1 MRDEEAAQEG
11 YAGMNIYKYGKNLRC
26 GYTTGA
32 CAAAAARAAADMLLN
47 DRVAADTELVLKGSA
62 VRFSVEDATRGDG
75 WARCA
80 VRKDAGA
87 DIDVTDGL
95 LIYAEVQRTV
105 AGSRAGAAA
114 LDPQNA
120 DPPENGASRV
130 GRADPPEQEIS
141 RVGRT
146 APTKERIIIKGG
158 PGVGTVTKAG
168 LDQPVGAAAIN
179 SGPRRMIT
187 DAVLQICDEADYDG
201 ALTVTVSVPGGAEI
215 AEKTFNP
222 VLGIQGGISILGS
235 TGIVE
240 PMSEPALIETIRAE
254 MRVKWLEIS
263 AYNDAADGVNSTNDA
278 ADMYGDGA
286 AETVQ
291 GAGERRVKRD
301 TVVIVPGNYGMKFA
315 AEKLGAAED
324 RTVKCSNFIGEALD
338 CACELGISEIV
349 LAGNLGKLVKL
360 AGGIFNTHSRNADCR
375 MDILMRCAFTAA
387 SELISGSQND
397 DSACSDNRYRYDRKN
412 SAEAVCS
419 LMAAL
424 NSCVTTDAAVE
435 VLKEAGTAI
444 TGGDACSYGNIDCS
458 ENINVEKHSLLDAT
472 MRIIAEKA
480 IYHIKRRCSGSE
492 NGIPRIRFIIISNDM
507 EILAEDVI
515 K

>member
-1 MRDEEAAQEG
+1 
-11 YAGMNIYKYGKNLRC
+11 MNIYKYGKNLRC

-47 DRVAADTELVLKGSA
+47 DRLAESTELVLKGSA
-62 VRFSVEDATRGDG
+62 VRFTVEDITRGDG
-75 WARCA
+75 WVRCA

-95 LIYAEVQRTV
+95 LIYAEVQRTP
-105 AGSRAGAAA
+105 AGSRASAAA
-114 LDPQNA
+114 LTPQNA
-120 DPPENGASRV
+120 DPAAQEKSRV
-130 GRADPPEQEIS
+130 GRP
-141 RVGRT
+141 
-146 APTKERIIIKGG
+146 APSDARIIIQGG

-168 LDQPVGAAAIN
+168 LDQPAGAAAIN

-201 ALTVTVSVPGGAEI
+201 ALTVTISVPGGAEI

-254 MRVKWLEIS
+254 MRVKWLELN
-263 AYNDAADGVNSTNDA
+263 AHDDAEKCDESDSVDA
-278 ADMYGDGA
+278 GTRDRQATPEQEHEK
-286 AETVQ
+286 AEN
-291 GAGERRVKRD
+291 AHLIKRN
-301 TVVIVPGNYGMKFA
+301 TIVIVPGNYGMKFA
-315 AEKLGAAED
+315 AEKLGARED
-324 RTVKCSNFIGEALD
+324 QMVKCSNFIGEALD
-338 CACELGISEIV
+338 CACELGIPEIV

-375 MDILMRCAFTAA
+375 MDILMRCAFTAV
-387 SELISGSQND
+387 SERLNGLQDD
-397 DSACSDNRYRYDRKN
+397 DSACNDNEYRSGLKN
-412 SAEAVCS
+412 SAEAVCE

-424 NSCVTTDAAVE
+424 NDCVTTDAALD

-444 TGGDACSYGNIDCS
+444 SGGDACSCGNINCC
-458 ENINVEKHSLLDAT
+458 ENINAGDRGVLDAT
-472 MRIIAEKA
+472 MQVIAEKA
-480 IYHIKRRCSGSE
+480 AHHIKRRCSGSE
-492 NGIPRIRFIIISNDM
+492 NGMPRIRLIIISNDM
-507 EILAEDVI
+507 DILAEIVI
-515 K
+515 E

>member
-1 MRDEEAAQEG
+1 
-11 YAGMNIYKYGKNLRC
+11 MNIYKYGKNLRC

-95 LIYAEVQRTV
+95 LIYAEVQRTA
-105 AGSRAGAAA
+105 AGCRAGAAA
-114 LDPQNA
+114 LDPRNA

-201 ALTVTVSVPGGAEI
+201 VLTVTVSVPGGAEI

-263 AYNDAADGVNSTNDA
+263 AYGDAVDGVNNTNDA

-286 AETVQ
+286 AETAQ
-291 GAGERRVKRD
+291 ETAARRVKRD
-301 TVVIVPGNYGMKFA
+301 AVVIVPGNYGMKFA
-315 AEKLGAAED
+315 AEKLGVAED

-338 CACELGISEIV
+338 CACELGIPEIV

-397 DSACSDNRYRYDRKN
+397 DSDCSDNRYRYDRKN

-424 NSCVTTDAAVE
+424 NSCVTTDAAIE

-444 TGGDACSYGNIDCS
+444 TGGDACSYGNIDYS
-458 ENINVEKHSLLDAT
+458 ENIDAEKHSLLDAT

-480 IYHIKRRCSGSE
+480 TYHIKRRCSGSE
-492 NGIPRIRFIIISNDM
+492 NGMPRIRFIIISNDM
-507 EILAEDVI
+507 EILAEKVI
-515 K
+515 E

>member
-95 LIYAEVQRTV
+95 LIYAEVQRTA

-114 LDPQNA
+114 LDPENA

-387 SELISGSQND
+387 SELINSLQND
-397 DSACSDNRYRYDRKN
+397 HINNNEQLYQNYIKRR
-412 SAEAVCS
+412 AEAVFG
-419 LMAAL
+419 LMTDL
-424 NSCVTTDAAVE
+424 NGCVTTDAALD
-435 VLKEAGTAI
+435 VLKSAGTAFS
-444 TGGDACSYGNIDCS
+444 GGDACNDESICAEAVDIFG
-458 ENINVEKHSLLDAT
+458 AT
-472 MRIIAEKA
+472 MRIVAEKA
-480 IYHIKRRCSGSE
+480 AAHIKRRCSGSE
-492 NGIPRIRFIIISNDM
+492 NGMPRVRLIIISNDM
-507 EILAEDVI
+507 DVLAEKVI
-515 K
+515 E

>member
-1 MRDEEAAQEG
+1 
-11 YAGMNIYKYGKNLRC
+11 MNIYKYGKNLRC

-95 LIYAEVQRTV
+95 LIYAEVQRTA
-105 AGSRAGAAA
+105 AGSRAGTAA
-114 LDPQNA
+114 LDPKNA

-158 PGVGTVTKAG
+158 PGVGIVTKAG

-201 ALTVTVSVPGGAEI
+201 VLTVTVSVPGGAEI

-286 AETVQ
+286 AETAQ

-397 DSACSDNRYRYDRKN
+397 DSDCSDNRYRYDRKN
-412 SAEAVCS
+412 SAEAICS

-424 NSCVTTDAAVE
+424 NSCVTTDAAIE

-458 ENINVEKHSLLDAT
+458 ENINAEKHSLLDTT

-492 NGIPRIRFIIISNDM
+492 NGMPRIRFIIISNDM
-507 EILAEDVI
+507 EILAESVI

>member
-1 MRDEEAAQEG
+1 MKYDENKI
-11 YAGMNIYKYGKNLRC
+11 MNIYKYGKNLRC

-47 DRVAADTELVLKGSA
+47 GGFVESTELVLKGSA
-62 VRFSVEDATRGDG
+62 VSFDVEDITRGADSVK
-75 WARCA
+75 CA

-95 LIYAEVQRTV
+95 LIYAEVQR
-105 AGSRAGAAA
+105 APACSRASAAA
-114 LDPQNA
+114 LIPQNA
-120 DPPENGASRV
+120 DPA
-130 GRADPPEQEIS
+130 EQEIS
-141 RVGRT
+141 RVGRP
-146 APTKERIIIKGG
+146 APADARIIIKGG
-158 PGVGTVTKAG
+158 SGVGTVTKAG
-168 LDQPVGAAAIN
+168 LDQPAGAAAIN

-201 ALTVTVSVPGGAEI
+201 ALTVTISVPGGAEI

-254 MRVKWLEIS
+254 MRVKWLELS
-263 AYNDAADGVNSTNDA
+263 ARGIRVAP
-278 ADMYGDGA
+278 
-286 AETVQ
+286 ETEQ
-291 GAGERRVKRD
+291 KNEKKENARRINRD
-301 TVVIVPGNYGMKFA
+301 TMVIVPGNYGMKFA
-315 AEKLGAAED
+315 SEKLGAKESQMI
-324 RTVKCSNFIGEALD
+324 KCSNFIGEALD
-338 CACELGISEIV
+338 CACELGIPELV

-375 MDILMRCAFTAA
+375 MDIIMRCAFTAA
-387 SELISGSQND
+387 SELLNAARNDESADVDCNYADRESSG
-397 DSACSDNRYRYDRKN
+397 DRKN
-412 SAEAVCS
+412 STAAVCD

-424 NSCVTTDAAVE
+424 NACVTTDAALE

-444 TGGDACSYGNIDCS
+444 TGGDACSYGDINIDAINS
-458 ENINVEKHSLLDAT
+458 ENDSLLDTT

-480 IYHIKRRCSGSE
+480 AYHIKRRCSGSE
-492 NGIPRIRFIIISNDM
+492 NGTPRIRLMIISNDM
-507 EILAEDVI
+507 EILAENVI
-515 K
+515 

>member
-1 MRDEEAAQEG
+1 
-11 YAGMNIYKYGKNLRC
+11 
-26 GYTTGA
+26 
-32 CAAAAARAAADMLLN
+32 
-47 DRVAADTELVLKGSA
+47 
-62 VRFSVEDATRGDG
+62 
-75 WARCA
+75 
-80 VRKDAGA
+80 
-87 DIDVTDGL
+87 
-95 LIYAEVQRTV
+95 
-105 AGSRAGAAA
+105 
-114 LDPQNA
+114 
-120 DPPENGASRV
+120 
-130 GRADPPEQEIS
+130 
-141 RVGRT
+141 
-146 APTKERIIIKGG
+146 
-158 PGVGTVTKAG
+158 
-168 LDQPVGAAAIN
+168 
-179 SGPRRMIT
+179 MIT

-397 DSACSDNRYRYDRKN
+397 YINNNEQLYQNYIKRR
-412 SAEAVCS
+412 AEAVFG
-419 LMAAL
+419 LMTDL
-424 NSCVTTDAAVE
+424 NGCVTTDAALD
-435 VLKEAGTAI
+435 VLKSAGTAFS
-444 TGGDACSYGNIDCS
+444 GGDACNDESICAEAVDILG
-458 ENINVEKHSLLDAT
+458 AT
-472 MRIIAEKA
+472 MRIVAEKA
-480 IYHIKRRCSGSE
+480 AAHIKRRCSGSE
-492 NGIPRIRFIIISNDM
+492 NGMPRVRLIIISNDM
-507 EILAEDVI
+507 DVLAEKVI
-515 K
+515 E

>member
-1 MRDEEAAQEG
+1 
-11 YAGMNIYKYGKNLRC
+11 MNIYKYGKNLRC

-47 DRVAADTELVLKGSA
+47 DRLVESTELVLKGSA
-62 VRFSVEDATRGDG
+62 VSFDVEDITRGADSVK
-75 WARCA
+75 CA

-95 LIYAEVQRTV
+95 LIYAEAQRAP

-114 LDPQNA
+114 LTSQNA
-120 DPPENGASRV
+120 DPPEQGASRAGAAALTSQNADPPEQGASRV
-130 GRADPPEQEIS
+130 GRPDPPEQGAS
-141 RVGRT
+141 RVGRP
-146 APTKERIIIKGG
+146 APTDNRIIIKGG
-158 PGVGTVTKAG
+158 SGVGTVTKAG
-168 LDQPVGAAAIN
+168 LDQPAGAAAIN

-201 ALTVTVSVPGGAEI
+201 SLTITISVPGGAEI

-254 MRVKWLEIS
+254 MRVKWLELS
-263 AYNDAADGVNSTNDA
+263 AHDG
-278 ADMYGDGA
+278 GA
-286 AETVQ
+286 M
-291 GAGERRVKRD
+291 
-301 TVVIVPGNYGMKFA
+301 VIVPGNYGMKFA
-315 AEKLGAAED
+315 AKKLGAKESQMI
-324 RTVKCSNFIGEALD
+324 KCSNFIGEALD
-338 CACELGISEIV
+338 CVCELGIPELVI
-349 LAGNLGKLVKL
+349 AGNLGKLVKL

-387 SELISGSQND
+387 SELLNAAQND
-397 DSACSDNRYRYDRKN
+397 ESADNVQESRCEQKN
-412 SAEAVCS
+412 SAEAVCT
-419 LMAAL
+419 LMAEL
-424 NSCVTTDAAVE
+424 NACVTTDAALE

-444 TGGDACSYGNIDCS
+444 TGGDACSDEKINIDA
-458 ENINVEKHSLLDAT
+458 IDPGKHSLLDTT

-480 IYHIKRRCSGSE
+480 AYHIKRRCSGSE
-492 NGIPRIRFIIISNDM
+492 NGTPRIRLIIISNDM
-507 EILAEDVI
+507 EILAESVI
-515 K
+515 E

>member
-95 LIYAEVQRTV
+95 LIYVEVQRTA
-105 AGSRAGAAA
+105 AGRRAGAAA
-114 LDPQNA
+114 LDPKNA

-263 AYNDAADGVNSTNDA
+263 AYNDAADEVNSTNDA
-278 ADMYGDGA
+278 ADMYGDSA
-286 AETVQ
+286 AETAQETAV
-291 GAGERRVKRD
+291 RRVKRD
-301 TVVIVPGNYGMKFA
+301 AVVIVPGNYGMKFA
-315 AEKLGAAED
+315 AEKLGAAEG
-324 RTVKCSNFIGEALD
+324 RTVKCRNFIGEALD
-338 CACELGISEIV
+338 CACELGIPEIV
-349 LAGNLGKLVKL
+349 IVGNLGKLVKL

-397 DSACSDNRYRYDRKN
+397 DSDCSDNRYRYDRKN

-419 LMAAL
+419 LMTAL
-424 NSCVTTDAAVE
+424 NSCVTTDAAIE

-444 TGGDACSYGNIDCS
+444 TGGDACSCGNIACS
-458 ENINVEKHSLLDAT
+458 ENIDAKNSREGHIPHKT
-472 MRIIAEKA
+472 ALQRIGKRHAA
-480 IYHIKRRCSGSE
+480 YTLHYHFK
-492 NGIPRIRFIIISNDM
+492 
-507 EILAEDVI
+507 
-515 K
+515 

>member
-62 VRFSVEDATRGDG
+62 VRFSVEDTTRGDG

-95 LIYAEVQRTV
+95 LIYAEVQRTA
-105 AGSRAGAAA
+105 AGSRVGAAA
-114 LDPQNA
+114 LNQKNA
-120 DPPENGASRV
+120 DPPEHGA
-130 GRADPPEQEIS
+130 S

-263 AYNDAADGVNSTNDA
+263 AYNDAADGVKSTDGA
-278 ADMYGDGA
+278 ADVYGDGD
-286 AETVQ
+286 AETAQ

-301 TVVIVPGNYGMKFA
+301 AVVIVPGNYGMKFA
-315 AEKLGAAED
+315 AEKLGAEEG

-338 CACELGISEIV
+338 CACELGIPEIV
-349 LAGNLGKLVKL
+349 ITGNLGKLVKL

-387 SELISGSQND
+387 SELLNGSQND
-397 DSACSDNRYRYDRKN
+397 DSACSDNGYRYDRKN

-424 NSCVTTDAAVE
+424 NSCVTTDAAIE

-444 TGGDACSYGNIDCS
+444 TGGDACSCGNIDRS
-458 ENINVEKHSLLDAT
+458 ENIDAEKHSLLDAT

-492 NGIPRIRFIIISNDM
+492 NGMPRIRFIIISNDM
-507 EILAEDVI
+507 EILAEKVI
-515 K
+515 E

>member
-1 MRDEEAAQEG
+1 
-11 YAGMNIYKYGKNLRC
+11 MNIYKYGKNLRC

-95 LIYAEVQRTV
+95 LIYAEVQRTA

-130 GRADPPEQEIS
+130 GRADPTEQEIS

-263 AYNDAADGVNSTNDA
+263 AYNDAADGVNSTNEA

-286 AETVQ
+286 AETEQ

-397 DSACSDNRYRYDRKN
+397 DSDCSDNRYRYDRKN

-424 NSCVTTDAAVE
+424 NSCVTTDAAIE

-458 ENINVEKHSLLDAT
+458 ENIDAEKHSLLDTT

-492 NGIPRIRFIIISNDM
+492 NGMPRIRLIIISNDM
-507 EILAEDVI
+507 EILAESVI

>member
-62 VRFSVEDATRGDG
+62 VRFSVEDAMRGDG

-95 LIYAEVQRTV
+95 LIYAEVQRTA

-114 LDPQNA
+114 LNPKNA
-120 DPPENGASRV
+120 DPPEHGASRV

-146 APTKERIIIKGG
+146 APTKKRIIIKGG

-278 ADMYGDGA
+278 ADMYGDGT

-324 RTVKCSNFIGEALD
+324 RTVKCSNLIGEALD

-349 LAGNLGKLVKL
+349 IAGNLGKLVKL

-412 SAEAVCS
+412 STEAVCS

-444 TGGDACSYGNIDCS
+444 TGGDACSYGNIDRS
-458 ENINVEKHSLLDAT
+458 ENIDAKKHSLLDAT

-492 NGIPRIRFIIISNDM
+492 NGMPRIRFIIISNDM
-507 EILAEDVI
+507 EILAEKVI
-515 K
+515 E

>member
-47 DRVAADTELVLKGSA
+47 DRVVADTELVLKGSA

-75 WARCA
+75 WAKCA

-95 LIYAEVQRTV
+95 LIYAEVQRTA

-114 LDPQNA
+114 LDPKNA
-120 DPPENGASRV
+120 DPPEHGA
-130 GRADPPEQEIS
+130 S

-187 DAVLQICDEADYDG
+187 EAVLQVCDEADYDG

-263 AYNDAADGVNSTNDA
+263 AYNDAADGVNNTNEA

-387 SELISGSQND
+387 SELINGSQND
-397 DSACSDNRYRYDRKN
+397 HINNNEQLYQNYIKRR
-412 SAEAVCS
+412 AEAVFG
-419 LMAAL
+419 LMTDL
-424 NSCVTTDAAVE
+424 NGCVTTDAALD
-435 VLKEAGTAI
+435 VLKSAGTAFS
-444 TGGDACSYGNIDCS
+444 GGDACNDESICAEAVDILG
-458 ENINVEKHSLLDAT
+458 AT
-472 MRIIAEKA
+472 MRIVAEKA
-480 IYHIKRRCSGSE
+480 AAHIKRRCSGSE
-492 NGIPRIRFIIISNDM
+492 NGMPRVRLIIISNDM
-507 EILAEDVI
+507 DVLAEKVI
-515 K
+515 E

>member
-1 MRDEEAAQEG
+1 MT
-11 YAGMNIYKYGKNLRC
+11 AG
-26 GYTTGA
+26 
-32 CAAAAARAAADMLLN
+32 
-47 DRVAADTELVLKGSA
+47 
-62 VRFSVEDATRGDG
+62 
-75 WARCA
+75 ARCA

-95 LIYAEVQRTV
+95 LIYAEVQRTA

-114 LDPQNA
+114 LDPKNA
-120 DPPENGASRV
+120 DPPENGA
-130 GRADPPEQEIS
+130 S

-278 ADMYGDGA
+278 SDMYGDGA

-315 AEKLGAAED
+315 AEKLGATED

-338 CACELGISEIV
+338 CACELGIPEIV
-349 LAGNLGKLVKL
+349 IAGNLGKLVKL

-397 DSACSDNRYRYDRKN
+397 DSDCSDNRYWYDRKN

-424 NSCVTTDAAVE
+424 NSCVTTDAAIE

-444 TGGDACSYGNIDCS
+444 TGGDACSYGNIDYS

-492 NGIPRIRFIIISNDM
+492 NGMPRIRFIIISNDM
-507 EILAEDVI
+507 EILAESVI

>member
-1 MRDEEAAQEG
+1 
-11 YAGMNIYKYGKNLRC
+11 MNIYKYGKNLRC

-95 LIYAEVQRTV
+95 LIYAEVQRTA

-114 LDPQNA
+114 LDPKNA

-130 GRADPPEQEIS
+130 GRAD
-141 RVGRT
+141 
-146 APTKERIIIKGG
+146 PTKERIIIKGG

-263 AYNDAADGVNSTNDA
+263 AYNDASDGVNSTNDA
-278 ADMYGDGA
+278 TDMYGDGA
-286 AETVQ
+286 AETAQ
-291 GAGERRVKRD
+291 ETAARRVKRD
-301 TVVIVPGNYGMKFA
+301 AVVIVPGNYGMKFA

-349 LAGNLGKLVKL
+349 IAGNLGKLVKL

-387 SELISGSQND
+387 SELLSGSQND
-397 DSACSDNRYRYDRKN
+397 HINNNEQLYQNYIKHR
-412 SAEAVCS
+412 AEAVCG
-419 LMAAL
+419 LMTNL
-424 NSCVTTDAAVE
+424 NGCVTTDAALD
-435 VLKEAGTAI
+435 VLKSAGTAFS
-444 TGGDACSYGNIDCS
+444 GGDACNDESICAEAVDILG
-458 ENINVEKHSLLDAT
+458 AT
-472 MRIIAEKA
+472 MRIVAEKA
-480 IYHIKRRCSGSE
+480 AAHIKRRCSGSE
-492 NGIPRIRFIIISNDM
+492 NGMPRVRLIIISNDM
-507 EILAEDVI
+507 DVLAEKVI
-515 K
+515 E

>member
-95 LIYAEVQRTV
+95 LIYAEVQRTA

-114 LDPQNA
+114 LNKKNA
-120 DPPENGASRV
+120 DPPEHGASRV
-130 GRADPPEQEIS
+130 GRTDPPEQEIS

-263 AYNDAADGVNSTNDA
+263 AYGDAADGVNSTDNA

-286 AETVQ
+286 AETAQ

-315 AEKLGAAED
+315 AEKLGAAEG

-349 LAGNLGKLVKL
+349 IAGNLGKLVKL

-387 SELISGSQND
+387 SELLNGSQND
-397 DSACSDNRYRYDRKN
+397 DSDCSDNGYRYNRKN

-424 NSCVTTDAAVE
+424 NSCVTTDAAIE

-444 TGGDACSYGNIDCS
+444 TGGDACSYGSIDHS
-458 ENINVEKHSLLDAT
+458 ENIDAEKHSLLDAT

-492 NGIPRIRFIIISNDM
+492 NGMPRIRLIIISNDM
-507 EILAEDVI
+507 EILAEKVI
-515 K
+515 E

>member
-95 LIYAEVQRTV
+95 LIYAEVQRTA

-114 LDPQNA
+114 LDPKRA

-201 ALTVTVSVPGGAEI
+201 ALTVTVSVPGGAE
-215 AEKTFNP
+215 
-222 VLGIQGGISILGS
+222 
-235 TGIVE
+235 
-240 PMSEPALIETIRAE
+240 
-254 MRVKWLEIS
+254 
-263 AYNDAADGVNSTNDA
+263 NS
-278 ADMYGDGA
+278 
-286 AETVQ
+286 
-291 GAGERRVKRD
+291 
-301 TVVIVPGNYGMKFA
+301 
-315 AEKLGAAED
+315 
-324 RTVKCSNFIGEALD
+324 
-338 CACELGISEIV
+338 
-349 LAGNLGKLVKL
+349 
-360 AGGIFNTHSRNADCR
+360 
-375 MDILMRCAFTAA
+375 
-387 SELISGSQND
+387 
-397 DSACSDNRYRYDRKN
+397 RKN
-412 SAEAVCS
+412 IQSR
-419 LMAAL
+419 
-424 NSCVTTDAAVE
+424 TRY
-435 VLKEAGTAI
+435 
-444 TGGDACSYGNIDCS
+444 TGRDL
-458 ENINVEKHSLLDAT
+458 HT
-472 MRIIAEKA
+472 W
-480 IYHIKRRCSGSE
+480 KRRD
-492 NGIPRIRFIIISNDM
+492 P
-507 EILAEDVI
+507 
-515 K
+515 

>member
-1 MRDEEAAQEG
+1 
-11 YAGMNIYKYGKNLRC
+11 MNIYKYGKNLRC

-95 LIYAEVQRTV
+95 LIYAEVQRTA

-201 ALTVTVSVPGGAEI
+201 ALTVTVSVPGGVEI

-324 RTVKCSNFIGEALD
+324 RTVKCSNFIGKALD
-338 CACELGISEIV
+338 CACELGIPEIV
-349 LAGNLGKLVKL
+349 IAGNLGKLVKL

-387 SELISGSQND
+387 SELINSLQND
-397 DSACSDNRYRYDRKN
+397 HINNNEQLYQNYIKRR
-412 SAEAVCS
+412 AEAVFG
-419 LMAAL
+419 LMTDL
-424 NSCVTTDAAVE
+424 NGCVTTDAALD
-435 VLKEAGTAI
+435 VLKSAGTAFS
-444 TGGDACSYGNIDCS
+444 GGDACNDESICAEAVDILG
-458 ENINVEKHSLLDAT
+458 AT
-472 MRIIAEKA
+472 MRLVADKA
-480 IYHIKRRCSGSE
+480 AAQIKRRGSGSE
-492 NGIPRIRFIIISNDM
+492 NGMPRVRLIIISNDM
-507 EILAEDVI
+507 DVLAEKVI
-515 K
+515 E

>member
-1 MRDEEAAQEG
+1 
-11 YAGMNIYKYGKNLRC
+11 MNIYKYGKNLRC

-47 DRVAADTELVLKGSA
+47 DRVSADTELVLKGST

-95 LIYAEVQRTV
+95 LIYAEVQRTA

-114 LDPQNA
+114 LDPKN
-120 DPPENGASRV
+120 
-130 GRADPPEQEIS
+130 ADPPEQEIS

-349 LAGNLGKLVKL
+349 IAGNLGKLVKL

-397 DSACSDNRYRYDRKN
+397 HIDNNEQLYQNYIKRR
-412 SAEAVCS
+412 AEAVFG
-419 LMAAL
+419 LMTDL
-424 NSCVTTDAAVE
+424 NGCVTTDAALD
-435 VLKEAGTAI
+435 VLKSAGTAFS
-444 TGGDACSYGNIDCS
+444 GGDACNDESICAEAVDILG
-458 ENINVEKHSLLDAT
+458 AT
-472 MRIIAEKA
+472 MRIVAEKA
-480 IYHIKRRCSGSE
+480 AAHIKRRCSASE
-492 NGIPRIRFIIISNDM
+492 NGMPRVRLIIISNDM
-507 EILAEDVI
+507 DVLAEKVI
-515 K
+515 E

>member
-32 CAAAAARAAADMLLN
+32 CAAAAAWAAADMLLN
-47 DRVAADTELVLKGSA
+47 DRVVADTELVLKGSA

-95 LIYAEVQRTV
+95 LIYAEVQRTA

-114 LDPQNA
+114 LDPKNA

-278 ADMYGDGA
+278 AETAQETA
-286 AETVQ
+286 A
-291 GAGERRVKRD
+291 RRVKRD

-397 DSACSDNRYRYDRKN
+397 HIDNNEQLYQNYIKRR
-412 SAEAVCS
+412 AEAVFG
-419 LMAAL
+419 LMTDL
-424 NSCVTTDAAVE
+424 NGCVTTDAALD
-435 VLKEAGTAI
+435 VLKSAGTAFS
-444 TGGDACSYGNIDCS
+444 GGDACNDESICAEAVDILG
-458 ENINVEKHSLLDAT
+458 AT
-472 MRIIAEKA
+472 MRIVAEKA
-480 IYHIKRRCSGSE
+480 AAHIKRRCSGSE
-492 NGIPRIRFIIISNDM
+492 NGMPRVCLIIISNDM
-507 EILAEDVI
+507 DVLAEKVI
-515 K
+515 E

>member
-1 MRDEEAAQEG
+1 
-11 YAGMNIYKYGKNLRC
+11 MNIYKYGKNLRC

-95 LIYAEVQRTV
+95 LIYAEVQRTA

-114 LDPQNA
+114 LDPKNA
-120 DPPENGASRV
+120 DPPENGA
-130 GRADPPEQEIS
+130 S

-187 DAVLQICDEADYDG
+187 DAVMQICDEADYDG

-291 GAGERRVKRD
+291 GAGERRVKHD

-349 LAGNLGKLVKL
+349 IAGNLGKLVKL

-397 DSACSDNRYRYDRKN
+397 HINNNEQLYQNYIKRR
-412 SAEAVCS
+412 AEAVCG
-419 LMAAL
+419 LMTDL
-424 NSCVTTDAAVE
+424 NGCVTTDAALD
-435 VLKEAGTAI
+435 VLKSAGTAFS
-444 TGGDACSYGNIDCS
+444 GGDACNDESISAEAVD
-458 ENINVEKHSLLDAT
+458 ILDAT
-472 MRIIAEKA
+472 MRIVAEKA
-480 IYHIKRRCSGSE
+480 AAHIKRRCSGSE
-492 NGIPRIRFIIISNDM
+492 NGMPRVRLIIISNDM
-507 EILAEDVI
+507 DVLAEKVI
-515 K
+515 E

>member
-95 LIYAEVQRTV
+95 LIYAEVQRTA

-114 LDPQNA
+114 LDPKNA
-120 DPPENGASRV
+120 DPPENGA
-130 GRADPPEQEIS
+130 S

-263 AYNDAADGVNSTNDA
+263 AYSDAADGVNSTNDA

-349 LAGNLGKLVKL
+349 IAGNLGKLVKL

-387 SELISGSQND
+387 SELINSLQND
-397 DSACSDNRYRYDRKN
+397 HINNNEQLYQNYIKRR
-412 SAEAVCS
+412 AEAVCG
-419 LMAAL
+419 LMTDL
-424 NSCVTTDAAVE
+424 NGCVTTDAALD
-435 VLKEAGTAI
+435 VLKSAGTAFS
-444 TGGDACSYGNIDCS
+444 GGDACNDESISAEAVD
-458 ENINVEKHSLLDAT
+458 ILDAT
-472 MRIIAEKA
+472 MRIVAEKA
-480 IYHIKRRCSGSE
+480 AAHIKRRCSGSE
-492 NGIPRIRFIIISNDM
+492 NGMPRVRLIIISNDM
-507 EILAEDVI
+507 DVLAEKVI
-515 K
+515 E